1 MREGQ
6 PIAPAAGASALNLA
20 FPLVPS
26 HEDTEPV
33 KRPRAIVAMICL
45 WRRRWRERR
54 EMRDL
59 AIFQPD
65 SVLADIG
72 IDRKEAWRRAR
83 TPLWRP

>member
-6 PIAPAAGASALNLA
+6 SIAPASGAPAVILD
-20 FPLVPS
+20 FPPRRS
-26 HEDTEPV
+26 PRDPDPV
-33 KRPRAIVAMICL
+33 NTPLGLRGVLRL
-45 WRRRWRERR
+45 WRRRWLERR

-59 AIFQPD
+59 AIFEPD

-83 TPLWRP
+83 TPFWRP

>member
-6 PIAPAAGASALNLA
+6 PIAPVAGASAVIVD
-20 FPLVPS
+20 FPTVRSPAGAAPA
-26 HEDTEPV
+26 T
-33 KRPRAIVAMICL
+33 RARGIRALLGL

-59 AIFQPD
+59 AIFEPD

-72 IDRKEAWRRAR
+72 IDRREAWRRAR
-83 TPLWRP
+83 TPFWRP

>member
-6 PIAPAAGASALNLA
+6 SIAPAAGEQAIVLD
-20 FPLVPS
+20 FPLVRLPRNP
-26 HEDTEPV
+26 EPADAPHGV
-33 KRPRAIVAMICL
+33 RGLLRL
-45 WRRRWRERR
+45 WYRRWRQRR

-59 AIFQPD
+59 AIFEPD

-83 TPLWRP
+83 TPFWRP